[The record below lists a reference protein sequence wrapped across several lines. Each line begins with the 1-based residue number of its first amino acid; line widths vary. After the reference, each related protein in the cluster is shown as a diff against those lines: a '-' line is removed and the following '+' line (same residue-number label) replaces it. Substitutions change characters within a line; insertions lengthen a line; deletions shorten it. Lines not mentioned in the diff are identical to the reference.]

1 MLPLDLGPHDL
12 GKDSGKLGTATVS
25 RDFGIGE
32 VLFFFFF
39 EQKHEIIGA
48 VL

>member
-1 MLPLDLGPHDL
+1 MLPLVLGPHDL
-12 GKDSGKLGTATVS
+12 GKDSGKLGTTTVS